1 MTSRWSLSFFFRKN
15 FRKPQLI
22 ENDILFQ
29 VTLKEEE
36 MERAEK
42 IEKYMLEETNKWNLK
57 EDKKLVFL
65 RCQVFG
71 IC

>member
-1 MTSRWSLSFFFRKN
+1 MTSRWSLS
-15 FRKPQLI
+15 LGSCS
-22 ENDILFQ
+22 ETDILFQ
-29 VTLKEEE
+29 VALKEEE

-42 IEKYMLEETNKWNLK
+42 IERYMLEETSKWNLK

>member
-1 MTSRWSLSFFFRKN
+1 
-15 FRKPQLI
+15 
-22 ENDILFQ
+22 
-29 VTLKEEE
+29 

-42 IEKYMLEETNKWNLK
+42 IERYMLEETNKWNLK